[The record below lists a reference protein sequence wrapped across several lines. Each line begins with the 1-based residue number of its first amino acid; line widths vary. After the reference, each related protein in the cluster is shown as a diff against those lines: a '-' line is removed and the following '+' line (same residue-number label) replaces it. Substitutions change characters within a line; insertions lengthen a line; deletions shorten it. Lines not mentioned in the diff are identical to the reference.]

1 MRACPEVEPQT
12 EERRRANPLAPL
24 AARGAEI
31 ARRSAPAFAPAALL
45 AAGWIALA
53 PAEGGY
59 FEHSWYPAAVG
70 TSLLLGIVA
79 FARGRLLPEGRW
91 LRVAL
96 LLFASWVAFNY
107 LSMLWSDYDGYG
119 LENANKLLLYLATAW
134 TISLIPWSEGT
145 ATAFLALWSAGITV
159 VCGVSLASA
168 LGADELSNYMLEWR
182 YDHPVGYS
190 NGTAAL
196 AVMAFWPMVMLACRR
211 GLPALL
217 QGLALAAAVFLLEF
231 SLLPQSRAAVIGCG
245 VAGVIVFVLAPERM
259 RLLSRLLIVGIA
271 VAFAAGPIFDVY
283 AAGESGSRV
292 VPVLDE
298 AGRRIALT
306 VALAGLA
313 GLIVALGDRR
323 ISLGERAHARL
334 RRGGQAVLA
343 GLVVLA
349 LVVAALSTGRIA
361 DSVSDE
367 WKSFEAGEPTSEQG
381 ETSRLRT
388 LAYNRER
395 ADYYRVAWDLFK
407 EAPVVGVGG
416 GSFDPRYTAARDE
429 PKHSRYAHSIWLRAI
444 AETGIIGLLL
454 LIGAIVAVYAG
465 AIVRFRVLRPEARWT
480 AATCLAV
487 GAYFVVH
494 ASLDWVDEI
503 PALAVAGFGLPF
515 VALALARL
523 DGDEAGA
530 DGREAAARTRL
541 SHLPAV
547 VLVIFSMVVLVP
559 PWFAVRY
566 TERAFARPAAD
577 AAESYR
583 DLDRAKSLNPLSQA
597 PASAE
602 GTLSVRLGRTARARR
617 AFHESL
623 DRERTWYPYFE
634 LALLDAQGRH
644 FGAARR
650 NIGRAASL
658 SGSDELIAGIRKKIE
673 RGLRLDA
680 SGVNASIQRRIRAD
694 FTMRQR

>member
-1 MRACPEVEPQT
+1 M
-12 EERRRANPLAPL
+12 
-24 AARGAEI
+24 ARGAAT
-31 ARRSAPAFAPAALL
+31 ARGAAPAFAPAALL

-91 LRVAL
+91 PRAAL
-96 LLFASWVAFNY
+96 LLFAAWVAFNY

-119 LENANKLLLYLATAW
+119 LENANKLLLYLVTAW
-134 TISLIPWSEGT
+134 TLSLIPWSSGS
-145 ATAFLALWSAGITV
+145 ATAFLALWSLGITI
-159 VCGVSLASA
+159 VCAVSLGSA

-196 AVMAFWPMVMLACRR
+196 AVMAFWPTLMLACRR
-211 GLPALL
+211 TLPALV

-231 SLLPQSRAAVIGCG
+231 SLLPQSRAAVIGCAA
-245 VAGVIVFVLAPERM
+245 AGVLLLALAPERM

-271 VAFAAGPIFDVY
+271 VAFAADAIFDVY
-283 AAGESGSRV
+283 AAGESGELV

-298 AGRRIALT
+298 AGRRIAIT

-313 GLIVALGDRR
+313 GLALALADRR
-323 ISLGERAHARL
+323 VSLGEAAHARL
-334 RRGGQAVLA
+334 RRVGWAVLV
-343 GLVVLA
+343 GLA
-349 LVVAALSTGRIA
+349 VAALAVATVSTGRIA

-381 ETSRLRT
+381 RTSRLRT

-395 ADYYRVAWDLFK
+395 ADYYRVAWDLFE
-407 EAPVVGVGG
+407 EAPIAGVGG
-416 GSFDPRYTAARDE
+416 GSFDPRYTADRHE

-444 AETGIIGLLL
+444 SETGIVGLLL
-454 LIGAIVAVYAG
+454 LVAALGAVYAG
-465 AIVRFRVLRPEARWT
+465 TLLGLRALPRDARWT
-480 AATCLAV
+480 AATCVTV

-494 ASLDWVDEI
+494 ASFDWVDEV
-503 PALAVAGFGLPF
+503 PALALPGFALPF
-515 VALALARL
+515 VALALVRGSSA
-523 DGDEAGA
+523 
-530 DGREAAARTRL
+530 EAAPGTRI
-541 SHLPAV
+541 SQLPTVALV
-547 VLVIFSMVVLVP
+547 VFAMLALVP
-559 PWFAVRY
+559 PWLAVRY
-566 TERAFARPAAD
+566 TERAFGHPAAD
-577 AAESYR
+577 AADAYR
-583 DLDRAKSLNPLSQA
+583 DLDRAKTLNPFSQA

-602 GTLSVRLGRTARARR
+602 GTLSVRLGRTATARR
-617 AFHESL
+617 AFQESL
-623 DRERTWYPYFE
+623 ERERTWYPYFE
-634 LALLDAQGRH
+634 LALLDAQEGH
-644 FGAARR
+644 FRAARV
-650 NIGRAASL
+650 NIERAASL
-658 SGSDELIAGIRKKIE
+658 SGSDELIAGIRRRIKKGI
-673 RGLRLDA
+673 RLDA